1 MANGNGTYP
10 NLTIDVGQSAQRPTK
25 RLVSTLEQTVEGALR
40 EVLAW
45 RPRVTDPKGF
55 QAALNQAFTAQEVN
69 GRRQWAWTPRSYSVH
84 ADMGAIT
91 GAQASIYTRAK
102 AALDQI
108 VPLIEGLYTLRSDP
122 DAEDIE
128 AIRALV
134 KGHLSELTNELG
146 VVGGP
151 RLPRVEQLFTALLGG
166 GAMSEPATVGGHL
179 GTLRDRLGL
188 ESSRVNTIAEEQ
200 NLTNFRV
207 VVDHVTSLQQSWAS
221 LARHFDPSGTDKF
234 LGTQAI
240 LLSRAFN
247 VVAESVQELEFKMDS
262 VWLGAAER
270 QTVTLNLGGTMLT
283 IAELLSWVEQ
293 FASEEAPRLIRDAG
307 KDGVIALQPTL
318 QQLHR
323 LVQVAQNPNATLN
336 ASFKQQR
343 VQTGLAELEGHL
355 NGALQL
361 TGQIQRVQDFEI
373 SVTQDPDTIGKAEV
387 TLIIRAL
394 GRHFWS
400 WTEST
405 ESKVK
410 TEVWLRQGNAEA
422 RASVTL
428 PEPMHCATTRPGWP
442 IHEIRAT
449 FGLGEFKTVKG
460 NWTIRVETEGKIIER
475 PVYVS

>member
-25 RLVSTLEQTVEGALR
+25 RPVSTLEQTVEGALR

-108 VPLIEGLYTLRSDP
+108 VPLIEGLYALRSDP

-151 RLPRVEQLFTALLGG
+151 RLPRVAQLFTALLGG
-166 GAMSEPATVGGHL
+166 SAMSDPATVGGHL

-207 VVDHVTSLQQSWAS
+207 VVDHVISLQQSWLS
-221 LARHFDPSGTDKF
+221 LARHFNPNGTDKF

-270 QTVTLNLGGTMLT
+270 QTVTLNLGGTTLT

-318 QQLHR
+318 EELHR
-323 LVQVAQNPNATLN
+323 LVHAARDDNATPN
-336 ASFKQQR
+336 ASFRQSR

-355 NGALQL
+355 AGALRL
-361 TGQIQRVQDFEI
+361 TGQIQRVQDFDFEI
-373 SVTQDPDTIGKAEV
+373 TITQDPDTIGKPNV
-387 TLIIRAL
+387 TFVIRSR
-394 GRHFWS
+394 GNHFWE
-400 WTEST
+400 ESGT
-405 ESKVK
+405 RVLLLHDTGARVLAKVELPAVSKK
-410 TEVWLRQGNAEA
+410 
-422 RASVTL
+422 
-428 PEPMHCATTRPGWP
+428 ATTHPEWP

-449 FGLGEFKTVKG
+449 FDLKRLRTVKG
-460 NWTIRVETEGKIIER
+460 EWTIRVETEGRIIER